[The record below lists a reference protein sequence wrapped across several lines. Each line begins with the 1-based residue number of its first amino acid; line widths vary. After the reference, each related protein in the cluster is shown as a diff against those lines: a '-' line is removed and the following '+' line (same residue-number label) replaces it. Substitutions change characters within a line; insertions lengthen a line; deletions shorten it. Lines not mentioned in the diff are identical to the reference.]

1 MNCSFC
7 EFRCDLSRGGGICKR
22 YKEQDGIVVER
33 EPFQWT
39 VPDIIPIET
48 LPFFHAMPDSLVMRI
63 GTKGC
68 NARCDYCI
76 NSHLA
81 IEDEADRRLECLS
94 PEMLVDQAIMLEA
107 RAIVFAMNE
116 VTIFLPS
123 AIAVAE
129 AAHRAGLMVGCL
141 TNAFGTELTA
151 RLLAEHMDFINVSL
165 KSSRDDFYRYNLGL
179 PTVQPVLR
187 NIRIF
192 AESSH
197 LEIVTP
203 LANEIT
209 TDVLH
214 EIAAFIA
221 SVGHH
226 IPWHL
231 MRLFAAYK
239 RDNPEVYDF
248 DASIHFLNEIRKKLQ
263 FVYFGSFPGSDWVD
277 TICPNCGGK
286 VIHRISI
293 GACRMQFVSSRM
305 TNCCCAV
312 CGTQIPLV

>member
-1 MNCSFC
+1 MNCNFC
-7 EFRCDLSRGGGICKR
+7 EFRCDLSKGRGICKR
-22 YKEQDGIVVER
+22 YKEQGGMVAEC
-33 EPFQWT
+33 EPFLWT
-39 VPDIIPIET
+39 APDIVPIET
-48 LPFFHAMPDSLVMRI
+48 LPFFHVMPDSLVMRI
-63 GTKGC
+63 GTMGC
-68 NARCDYCI
+68 NAHCDYCI

-81 IEDEADRRLECLS
+81 IEEEADRRLERIV
-94 PEMLVDQAIMLEA
+94 PEMLVDQAIMMEA
-107 RAIVFAMNE
+107 QAIVFAMNE

-129 AAHRAGLMVGCL
+129 VAHRAGLRVGCL
-141 TNAFGTELTA
+141 TNAFGTESTA
-151 RLLAEHMDFINVSL
+151 HLLAEHMDFINVSL
-165 KSSRDDFYRYNLGL
+165 KSSRDDFYRHNLGL

-187 NIRIF
+187 NIHIF

-209 TDVLH
+209 TEVLH

-221 SVGHH
+221 SVDRH

-248 DASIHFLNEIRKKLQ
+248 DASIHFLDEIRKKLQ

-277 TICPNCGGK
+277 TICPNCGDK

-305 TNCCCAV
+305 TNYCCAA